1 MNIELIP
8 LIIKK
13 RVNIAIFVMLCLF
26 LSFLYSIFS
35 TPLYSS
41 YVTIYPS
48 ENENN
53 AGSISDFG
61 NMISQ
66 FQNFSFGSNN
76 LGSTTYH
83 IKDLV
88 ESDVLKENIVINKW
102 STSKDDK
109 KLSLIEYWELD
120 QNSYDGFID
129 KIKNNLFS
137 VITNDLDQIRLNNA
151 KGSLAKRIEVLEE
164 DSGLF
169 IINVLMEEPQ
179 LASDIANYISTYIQ
193 SYVSNKSTDKAK
205 KNTLFINDRLNE
217 VEKKLKFSED
227 KLMEFFKKNPTIDTP
242 ALQFKNL
249 TLTRDLEIN
258 QELYLTIL
266 KELEIAKIEELK
278 ELEII
283 QVLDSAFAPI
293 QRAKPNLLLILIIA
307 FNFSFLSIVCFYF
320 IFENYFKKNKNS

>member
-1 MNIELIP
+1 MNIELVP

-13 RVNIAIFVMLCLF
+13 KVNIAIFVTLCLF
-26 LSFLYSIFS
+26 LGFLYSIFS
-35 TPLYSS
+35 TPLYSA

-48 ENENN
+48 KNENN
-53 AGSISDFG
+53 MGSMSDFG

-88 ESDVLKENIVINKW
+88 ESDVLKENIIMNKW
-102 STSKDDK
+102 STSKDGN

-120 QNSYDGFID
+120 ENNYDGFTD
-129 KIKNNLFS
+129 RIKNSLFS
-137 VITNDLDQIRLNNA
+137 IITNDLDRIRLNSA
-151 KGSLAKRIEVLEE
+151 KSLLAKRIEVLEE

-179 LASDIANYISTYIQ
+179 LASDIANYISAYIQ
-193 SYVSNKSTDKAK
+193 TYVSNKSTDKAK
-205 KNTLFINDRLNE
+205 KNTLFINDRLDE

-242 ALQFKNL
+242 VLQFKNL

-283 QVLDSAFAPI
+283 QVLDSASAPI
-293 QRAKPNLLLILIIA
+293 ERSKPNLLLILIIA
-307 FNFSFLSIVCFYF
+307 FNFSFLSIVSFYF
-320 IFENYFKKNKNS
+320 VFENYFKKNKK